1 MVCDLHLHPMPL
13 DQCFEIIKNGAEHDF
28 DPFLVEIFL
37 KNRKKIKMLYE
48 QLG

>member
-1 MVCDLHLHPMPL
+1 M
-13 DQCFEIIKNGAEHDF
+13 KNGAEQDF

-37 KNRKKIKMLYE
+37 KNRKKIEMIYE